1 MTADLND
8 VRAALAADYDVL
20 RLLGRGGMA
29 TVYLAED
36 RKRGGKVAIKVLEPD
51 LAGSVGHERFLREIR
66 IASSLVHPGILTV
79 QDSGDA
85 NGVLYYVMP
94 YVEGE
99 SLRERLARERQL
111 PIDEAVGIATEVA
124 TALEAAHARGFIHRD
139 IKPDNIMLSGGH
151 ALLADFGIA
160 RAIDQAGT
168 EKLTETG
175 LAVGTPSYMS
185 PEQWTGDIVDGR
197 SDLYSLGCV
206 TFEMLV
212 GEPPFT
218 GPSAQVI
225 LARHSMQDVPSLRL
239 ARPTIALGVENAVRR
254 AMAKVPADRFSS
266 AAQFAV
272 ALATPALSGEDG
284 DRLGLGTLTLS
295 NRAAEQR
302 RRRTIRFGALAALLL
317 VAVVGVF
324 SWRRG
329 ASDGAALRSRVVVL
343 PFRNVGAPGDEYFT
357 DGITEEIT
365 SRLSGIASLGVIA
378 RTSAIQYRNSTK
390 TVQEIGA
397 ELGVGSLI
405 EGSVRWDRRAGDT
418 PGVRITVRLINV
430 ADGTQLWSTDVTVQL
445 KDVFAVQATV
455 AERVVAALDQ
465 VIIEPEKARLALRPT
480 ENMGAYDYYLR
491 GNSYYNK
498 SWERADVDSAIV
510 MYQRAADLDPKFAEA
525 WAQLGKTH
533 TWKHRL
539 GFDET
544 AERLAL
550 ARDAIAK
557 ASALQPDLPETLI
570 AEGLYHYWGE
580 WKSEEAVDKL
590 TKARSIQPSNAWV
603 YRQLG
608 NIRRRQ
614 GLWMEAIREY
624 EKAGELDPR
633 SDIIWFNIGHVRFH
647 LRQFDQAEP
656 LLARALTLQPTFLDA
671 RLLQIFTALQRNGD
685 VVKARR
691 LFDSTVALI
700 PPDRWRPGTFNWLN
714 SPMRTLFPAPSER
727 LMLIKAGQY
736 GLDSSIALLVRAEAL
751 TELGASGPAKATL
764 DSATRALERKYAQTP
779 KVPWISAALG
789 VAYGL
794 GGRKAE
800 AVANAKRGEALMND
814 AVDGPLYIQTEAFVQ
829 MLVGDRTAALDAL
842 ELSLSV
848 PGGVSAAL
856 LKIDP
861 AFAPLRDDP
870 RFKAMLAKGSPAP
883 PAR

>member
-1 MTADLND
+1 MSADLND
-8 VRAALAADYDVL
+8 VRTGLAADYDVL

-36 RKRGGKVAIKVLEPD
+36 RRRGGKVAIKVLEPD

-66 IASSLVHPGILTV
+66 IASALRHPGILTV
-79 QDSGDA
+79 QDSGEA
-85 NGVLYYVMP
+85 NGLLYYVMP

-111 PIDEAVGIATEVA
+111 PIDEAVAIATEVA
-124 TALEAAHARGFIHRD
+124 TALEAAHAMGFIHRD

-197 SDLYSLGCV
+197 SDLYALGCV

-218 GPSAQVI
+218 GPTAQVI

-239 ARPTIALGVENAVRR
+239 ARPTIAPGVEIAVRR

-266 AAQFAV
+266 AQQFAV
-272 ALATPALSGEDG
+272 ALATPAAPGEDTS
-284 DRLGLGTLTLS
+284 RVGLGTLTLAS
-295 NRAAEQR
+295 PPVAPG
-302 RRRTIRFGALAALLL
+302 RRRTMRIGVAAALLL
-317 VAVVGVF
+317 VIAVGVF
-324 SWRRG
+324 AWRRG

-343 PFRNVGAPGDEYFT
+343 PFRNVGAPEDEYFAE
-357 DGITEEIT
+357 GISEEIT

-378 RTSAIQYRNSTK
+378 RTSAVQYRNSSK
-390 TVQEIGA
+390 SVRDIGV

-405 EGSVRWDRRAGDT
+405 EGSVRWDRRAGDA
-418 PGVRITVRLINV
+418 PGVRITVRLIRV
-430 ADGTQLWSTDVTVQL
+430 ADGTQLWATDVTVQL

-455 AERVVAALDQ
+455 AEKVVAAMDQ
-465 VIIEPEKARLALRPT
+465 VLIEPEKARLAIRPT
-480 ENMGAYDYYLR
+480 QDMGAYDYYLR

-498 SWERADVDSAIV
+498 SWERGDVDSAIV

-525 WAQLGKTH
+525 WAQLGKAH

-539 GFDET
+539 GYDET
-544 AERLAL
+544 PARLAL

-557 ASALQPDLPETLI
+557 ARAIRPDLPETLI

-580 WKSEEAVDKL
+580 WKYEAAVDKL

-603 YRQLG
+603 YLQLG

-614 GLWMEAIREY
+614 GQFMEAIRQY
-624 EKAGELDPR
+624 EKAGEFDPR
-633 SDIIWFNIGHVRFH
+633 FHIIWFNIGNVWLQ
-647 LRQFDQAEP
+647 LRQFDKAEP
-656 LLARALTLQPTFLDA
+656 LLARTLTLQPTFFDA
-671 RLLQIFTALQRNGD
+671 RILQVFAALEKNGD
-685 VVKARR
+685 LAKARL
-691 LFDSTVALI
+691 LFDSTAAQI
-700 PPDRWRPGTFNWLN
+700 PPARWRPNPGIWLN

-727 LMLIKAGQY
+727 LTLIKAGQY
-736 GLDSSIALLVRAEAL
+736 GLDSAIALLARAQAL
-751 TELGASGPAKATL
+751 TELGAPGPATATL
-764 DSATRALERKYAQTP
+764 DSATKALEQQFAQTP
-779 KVPWISAALG
+779 KVPMISAALG

-794 GGRKAE
+794 GGRKAL
-800 AVANAKRGEALMND
+800 AVASVKRSEALMND
-814 AVDGPLYIQTEAFVQ
+814 ALDGPTYILIEAYVQ
-829 MLVGDRTAALDAL
+829 MLVGDRSAAMDAL
-842 ELSLSV
+842 ELAMSIPS
-848 PGGVSAAL
+848 GVTGAL
-856 LKIDP
+856 LLVDP
-861 AFAPLRDDP
+861 AFAPLKDVP
-870 RFKAMLAKGSPAP
+870 RFKAMLAKGSPAAP
-883 PAR
+883 DR